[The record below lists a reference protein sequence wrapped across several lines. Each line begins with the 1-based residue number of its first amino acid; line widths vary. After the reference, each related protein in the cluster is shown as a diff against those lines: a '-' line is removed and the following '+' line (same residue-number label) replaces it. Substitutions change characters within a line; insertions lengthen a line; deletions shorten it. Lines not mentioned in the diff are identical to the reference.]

1 VSPGRSGG
9 LSEQRKPSR
18 TPLLDRLGKAARGSV
33 WAPGPVFGF
42 GYKAREGDSLKD
54 GARRPPAPQAQK

>member
-1 VSPGRSGG
+1 MSPGRSGG

-33 WAPGPVFGF
+33 CAPGPVFDF
-42 GYKAREGDSLKD
+42 GYKAMEK
-54 GARRPPAPQAQK
+54 AWRPPAPKAQK